1 MNFCSPNLTV
11 LVTGPQ
17 QRMAELPV
25 PRRGGQRAGAD
36 ELWGSTEY
44 AAPVSIRNFIPES
57 LLIAWAKLAGDAE
70 ASELTA
76 PGLFVSRPHA
86 GGAIHAG
93 VGLAAVP
100 QMYIY
105 STPD

>member
-1 MNFCSPNLTV
+1 MT
-11 LVTGPQ
+11 
-17 QRMAELPV
+17 ELPV

-76 PGLFVSRPHA
+76 PRPICFLSTRRWRYPRRSRPCCRTSDVH
-86 GGAIHAG
+86 I
-93 VGLAAVP
+93 
-100 QMYIY
+100 
-105 STPD
+105 